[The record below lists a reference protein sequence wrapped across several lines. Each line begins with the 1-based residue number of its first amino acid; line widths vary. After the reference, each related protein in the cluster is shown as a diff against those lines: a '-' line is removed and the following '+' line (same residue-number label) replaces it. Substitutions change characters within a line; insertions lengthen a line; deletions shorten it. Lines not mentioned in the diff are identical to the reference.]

1 MRNIIIMAGLLFA
14 FGAMFAQ
21 YADQNFKPSEHPAT
35 TVAQADTGSQ
45 TATGRTI
52 SLTPDSNGHFRVS
65 ARVDGRTMDFIVD
78 TGASV
83 VVLRS
88 GDAAR
93 LGVRPMPSD
102 FTSLVRTANGVV
114 KAAPTH
120 LDSIEIDDL
129 RVRDVQAIVL
139 PDEALSQN
147 LLGTSFLSR
156 LHRYE
161 FASGHLVLE
170 Q

>member
-1 MRNIIIMAGLLFA
+1 M
-14 FGAMFAQ
+14 
-21 YADQNFKPSEHPAT
+21 
-35 TVAQADTGSQ
+35 
-45 TATGRTI
+45 
-52 SLTPDSNGHFRVS
+52 
-65 ARVDGRTMDFIVD
+65 VD

-83 VVLRS
+83 VALRS

-102 FTSLVRTANGVV
+102 FTALVRTANGVV
-114 KAAPTH
+114 KAAPAH
-120 LDSIEIDDL
+120 LDSIEIDVS

-147 LLGTSFLSR
+147 LLGMSFLSR

-161 FASGHLVLE
+161 FASGQLVLE